1 MATKSPHLHPSL
13 MRRVGDAAE
22 TVLLVAAVAVIW
34 GSIGV
39 VLIAAI
45 LAEAILTR

>member
-1 MATKSPHLHPSL
+1 MTLNAKTPLHPSL

-22 TVLLVAAVAVIW
+22 AALLVGAFAVIW

-39 VLIAAI
+39 VVIAAVFG
-45 LAEAILTR
+45 